1 MNFSQFKNRYVITGE
16 LVVENALH
24 IGSGKIEGDFD
35 SAFIK
40 TGENGYYIPGS
51 SFKGY
56 LRNKVEGFLVG
67 APFGLKVGA
76 DLLNEGDVFG
86 IFGYTSS
93 DISKDDKVKDRLSK
107 ILDGT
112 FKNFASKLHISDLQI
127 IAENTKEITK
137 EVTRDGIKISRKT
150 GATVK
155 GAKFDYNVIEKG
167 NKFSLEMTLENIED
181 YQLEIIMLGL
191 KDILSG
197 DLFGGKLSRGIGK
210 CKLELKS
217 CKFVDS
223 SDKESL
229 KNYIFKGDLKNKDI
243 NTLNKIT
250 KISL

>member
-16 LVVENALH
+16 LTVENALH
-24 IGSGKIEGDFD
+24 IGSGKVEGDFD

-56 LRNKVEGFLVG
+56 LRSKVEGFLVG
-67 APFGLKVGA
+67 SPFGLKAGN
-76 DLLNEGDVFG
+76 DLLNEGDVLG

-93 DISKDDKVKDRLSK
+93 DISKDDKVTERLNK
-107 ILDGT
+107 ILGAD

-127 IAENTKEITK
+127 MDNNTK

-167 NKFSLEMTLENIED
+167 NKFSLEMSLENIED
-181 YQLEIIMLGL
+181 YQLELIMLGL
-191 KDILSG
+191 KDILAG

-210 CKLELKS
+210 CKLELKA

-223 SDKESL
+223 NDKESL
-229 KNYIFKGDLKNKDI
+229 KNYIFKGELKTKDI
-243 NTLNKIT
+243 KTLNKIT

>member
-24 IGSGKIEGDFD
+24 IGSGKVEGDFD

-40 TGENGYYIPGS
+40 TGENGFYIPGS

-56 LRNKVEGFLVG
+56 LRSKVEGFLVG
-67 APFGLKVGA
+67 APFELKVGA
-76 DLLNEGDVFG
+76 DLLNEGDVLA

-93 DISKDDKVKDRLSK
+93 DISKDDKVKERLSK
-107 ILDGT
+107 ILGKD

-127 IAENTKEITK
+127 VDNTAK

-167 NKFSLEMTLENIED
+167 NRFEFEMTLENIED

-210 CKLELKS
+210 CRLELKT

-223 SDKESL
+223 KDKESL
-229 KNYIFKGDLKNKDI
+229 KNYIFKGELKNKDL

>member
-1 MNFSQFKNRYVITGE
+1 MNFSQFKNKYIIKGE
-16 LVVENALH
+16 LIVENALH
-24 IGSGKIEGDFD
+24 IGSGKVEGDFD

-56 LRNKVEGFLVG
+56 LRSKVEGLLVG
-67 APFGLKVGA
+67 APFGLKVGM
-76 DLLNEGDVFG
+76 DILNEGDVLG

-93 DISKDDKVKDRLSK
+93 DISKDDKIKERLNRILGKD
-107 ILDGT
+107 
-112 FKNFASKLHISDLQI
+112 FKNFASKIHISDLPI
-127 IAENTKEITK
+127 IIKDDIK

-167 NKFSLEMTLENIED
+167 NRFDLEITLENIED

-210 CKLELKS
+210 CRLELKT
-217 CKFVDS
+217 CNFVDS
-223 SDKESL
+223 KDKESL
-229 KNYIFKGDLKNKDI
+229 KNYIFKGNLKNKDI

>member
-24 IGSGKIEGDFD
+24 IGSGKAEGDFD

-56 LRNKVEGFLVG
+56 LRSKVEGFLVG
-67 APFGLKVGA
+67 APFGLKVGT

-93 DISKDDKVKDRLSK
+93 DISKDDKVKERLSK
-107 ILDGT
+107 ILGKD
-112 FKNFASKLHISDLQI
+112 FKNFASKLHISDLKI
-127 IAENTKEITK
+127 MDNNAK

-167 NKFSLEMTLENIED
+167 NRFLLEMTLENVED

-210 CKLELKS
+210 CRLELKS
-217 CKFVDS
+217 CNFVDS
-223 SDKESL
+223 NDKESL
-229 KNYIFKGDLKNKDI
+229 KNYIFKGDLKNKDV
-243 NTLNKIT
+243 NALNKIT

>member
-1 MNFSQFKNRYVITGE
+1 MNFSQFKNKYVITGE

-24 IGSGKIEGDFD
+24 IGSGKVEGDFD

-56 LRNKVEGFLVG
+56 LRSKVEGYLVG
-67 APFGLKVGA
+67 APFGLKVGN
-76 DLLNEGDVFG
+76 DLLNEGDVLG

-93 DISKDDKVKDRLSK
+93 DISKDDKVKDRLNK
-107 ILDGT
+107 ILGAD

-127 IAENTKEITK
+127 VDTTSK

-181 YQLEIIMLGL
+181 YQLELIMLGL
-191 KDILSG
+191 KDIISG

-210 CKLELKS
+210 CKLELKT

-223 SDKESL
+223 NDKESL
-229 KNYIFKGDLKNKDI
+229 KNYIFKGELKNKEVKSLD
-243 NTLNKIT
+243 KIT

>member
-1 MNFSQFKNRYVITGE
+1 MNFSQFKNKYVIKGE

-24 IGSGKIEGDFD
+24 IGSGKAEGDFD

-56 LRNKVEGFLVG
+56 LRSKVEGFLVG
-67 APFGLKVGA
+67 APFGLKVGT

-93 DISKDDKVKDRLSK
+93 DVSKDNKVKERLSK
-107 ILDGT
+107 ILGKD

-127 IAENTKEITK
+127 MNENTK

-167 NKFSLEMTLENIED
+167 NKFSLKMTLENIED

-210 CKLELKS
+210 CRLELKS
-217 CKFVDS
+217 CNFVDS
-223 SDKESL
+223 NDKESL
-229 KNYIFKGDLKNKDI
+229 KNYIFKGDLKNKDV